1 MAHIIILLDESGS
14 MNLLG
19 DNPLIAVNN
28 ILNTTFENNNCYFS
42 LYKFNNAVTPVFQ
55 FAPRPEKFDYKP
67 YGTTSLFDALGN
79 AIDTYSMTDIT
90 TICIVITDG
99 GDNSSLNYTLEE
111 IREQIGILE
120 NNSWSFI
127 FMTGERNMDIEYVSN
142 MFGLPINRFLSFD
155 TNTPEELLNVTQKIT
170 DEISTSNTLDLFKNF
185 NLN

>member
-19 DNPLIAVNN
+19 DKPLIAVNN

-42 LYKFNNAVTPVFQ
+42 LYKFNNEVTPMFQ
-55 FAPRPEKFDYKP
+55 YTPYPENFHYKP
-67 YGTTSLFDALGN
+67 FGMTALFDALGA

-99 GDNSSLNYTLEE
+99 SDNSSLNYNLEE
-111 IREQIGILE
+111 IREKIGILE

-127 FMTGERNMDIEYVSN
+127 FMTGERNMDIEYASN

-170 DEISTSNTLDLFKNF
+170 DEISTSNALDLFKNF